1 MNKSVPIISIQN
13 LFKEFKSGENVVE
26 VLKGVNL
33 AIKERSTTAI
43 MGASGVGKS
52 TLLHIMGTIERPDTG
67 KMLFQGED
75 VFAFD
80 DEDLA
85 QFRNR
90 SIGFI
95 FQFHHLLPEFNALEN
110 VMMPALI
117 SRMKRSEAMAKA
129 ESVLDRVGLSERLT
143 HRVGELSGGEQQRV
157 AIARSLVL
165 QPAVLLADEPTGD
178 LDTKNSRKI
187 HELLL
192 LLNKEL
198 GITLVV
204 VTHSKEL
211 ADLMEH
217 CVTLVHGKMEEVSGL
232 KIGD

>member
-1 MNKSVPIISIQN
+1 MNKSVPMISIQN

-26 VLKGVNL
+26 VLKGAEL
-33 AIKERSTTAI
+33 DIEERSTTAI

-52 TLLHIMGTIERPDTG
+52 TLLHIMGTIERPDKG
-67 KMLFQGED
+67 KMLFQGKD

-80 DEDLA
+80 DEELA

-129 ESVLDRVGLSERLT
+129 ESVLDRVGLSGRLT

-165 QPAVLLADEPTGD
+165 QPAVLLADEPTGN

-198 GITLVV
+198 GITLIV

-211 ADLMEH
+211 ADLMER
-217 CVTLVHGKMEEVSGL
+217 CVTLVDGKMERVT
-232 KIGD
+232 K